1 MAIKLIFSIFI
12 LVFLHSCGQD
22 NHIRTYQLAKTKAP
36 GSAPRVEGPNKKF
49 TGFSWKKPESWF
61 PSSGSSMRL
70 ASFDIPYSEG
80 SGDLS
85 VIQLGGTG
93 GGIEAN
99 VNRWRRQLN
108 LELQSLSKLEIEMIE
123 KRGGLGVYNIIRIIN
138 EEMDSAFLCA
148 ILTAGNQTL
157 FVKLSANPPGIH
169 EIEADFI
176 SFCSSLYNLNLKKT
190 E

>member
-1 MAIKLIFSIFI
+1 MPIKSILLIWVMVI
-12 LVFLHSCGQD
+12 LQSCGQD
-22 NHIRTYQLAKTKAP
+22 THIRTYRIAKPKPPDT
-36 GSAPRVEGPNKKF
+36 APRDEAPETNSA
-49 TGFSWKKPESWF
+49 GFSWKKPESWI

-108 LELQSLSKLEIEMIE
+108 LESQSLSKIEKEMIE

-157 FVKLSANPPGIH
+157 FVKLSAKPHGIR
-169 EIEADFI
+169 EIETDFI
-176 SFCSSLYNLNLKKT
+176 LFCSSLIISI
-190 E
+190 